1 MVTRRII
8 EHVNEM
14 VSQFMQDK
22 PTNKEIE
29 GNIKAA
35 IMAVF
40 SKLDLVTREEFDTQQ
55 RVLIATRKKL
65 DEIEDVLKKANS

>member
-14 VSQFMQDK
+14 ASQFMQDK